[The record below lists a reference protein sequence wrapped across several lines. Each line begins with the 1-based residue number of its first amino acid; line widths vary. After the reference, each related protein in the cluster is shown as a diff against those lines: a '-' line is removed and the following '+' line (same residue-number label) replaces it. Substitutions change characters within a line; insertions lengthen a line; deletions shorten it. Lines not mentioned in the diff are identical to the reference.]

1 MTSEKSE
8 LELLQK
14 AQNGDFG
21 AFAELT
27 EPFRQSACEFLSRL
41 TDEDSAEDVFMTA
54 MLNAWRALKSF
65 NGKSSY
71 RTWLFSIARYA
82 ALDHLRKIK
91 SRNEISSDDEES
103 TAAVADIRDDSA
115 TPPSEEIEKEERSR
129 IIEKVLQQLPE
140 PHRTVLILYYYQ
152 DFQYSEI
159 ADTLGISIGTVMSR
173 LHHAKAKLEKALKPY
188 QEDLI

>member
-129 IIEKVLQQLPE
+129 
-140 PHRTVLILYYYQ
+140 
-152 DFQYSEI
+152 S
-159 ADTLGISIGTVMSR
+159 
-173 LHHAKAKLEKALKPY
+173 LHIT
-188 QEDLI
+188 Q

>member
-14 AQNGDFG
+14 AQNGDFE

-41 TDEDSAEDVFMTA
+41 TDGDSAEDVFMTA
-54 MLNAWRALKSF
+54 MLNAWRALRSF

-91 SRNEISSDDEES
+91 SRNEVSSDDEES
-103 TAAVADIRDDSA
+103 TAAVADIRDDKA
-115 TPPSEEIEKEERSR
+115 HPPSEEIENEERSQ
-129 IIEKVLQQLPE
+129 IIDKVLKQLPE
-140 PHRTVLILYYYQ
+140 PHRTVLILYYFQ

-188 QEDLI
+188 REDLI